1 MSVKDITAAFTKAS
15 SVLNTGQLVK
25 DEFFTLFEAV
35 GALEIM
41 DEKMD
46 SGYLAPG
53 ETLDDDYDIS
63 RRLSPAEVV
72 GIMDQLLSHEVAWH
86 SGHPLSQTL
95 FTSIYLDR
103 MLWPVPKSLKE
114 AKFDRS
120 GMTEHKKEEEK
131 EGDEEDGSKGQWNEL
146 VDLVLRAY
154 CLALIKACD
163 RINSKVCSEYFHEEE
178 DFVTQLYN
186 RNLLADVGSD
196 PIQLILDDALSWLDR
211 QKQEQSGAVDE
222 PIREALVHRLLFRR
236 ELLSGLDVDTMPA
249 KQRSIQPFLAALR
262 HLGRIE
268 KSMHLGKSV
277 PEAFSWKIQRRLAST
292 VPPRPMVHVSAA
304 DATAHMTR
312 FCQDAVDVQQI
323 LEYRGPYNLQ
333 TFVWALQ
340 SRKPQPCAYIRSLV
354 QSLIVNDMEI
364 LGSVDVKDFF
374 FDSLAELVLP
384 HNQLLDR
391 RNEEVEA
398 PSDSRFQ
405 IAKHMD
411 NFVKKAAQPFVDTY
425 RTTCL
430 NRCRVRRTLCHAIV
444 DWDALQAEAE
454 DFDVHLCTL
463 TLEPPIVLHGNEPT
477 YSYPLSSWA
486 YHEKLRQM
494 RLILQLGFELSIY
507 SPEEMPGMYWYLAH
521 LSSTHLAHLDRIRS
535 CVQAANQRTAPA
547 PSRTQSQQRPETN
560 TNTTAAEQHQ
570 RAFHKTL
577 SLLHRLTT
585 ELVAIDAFAIALHAL
600 YVLLSRYQLLQS
612 TYIAS
617 STPSTQ
623 THPQRQRPSYSS
635 DHLRYEL
642 RMKPFLT
649 ISLPEL
655 VPFDAFEQESGLVGV
670 SDADVL
676 ERASRA
682 IAEAKRGVERCLMAG
697 ASLEV
702 ESNQAGS
709 ADGDGRD
716 VPDEVPDEKERKRQ
730 PAKMDGKGKSAKP
743 EPEPEPDPEP
753 RPRLLQD
760 DWTGDMK
767 DSLRAC
773 IGASIA
779 IGTVKKA
786 ISASA
791 PAGASNPDGD
801 ENHRPKLNLSV
812 DIPPVGSKGRWHD
825 WWAVPRV
832 TEVLPLRGSG

>member
-25 DEFFTLFEAV
+25 DEFFTLFEA
-35 GALEIM
+35 IM

-304 DATAHMTR
+304 DAIAHMTR

-364 LGSVDVKDFF
+364 LGSVDVKYFF

-391 RNEEVEA
+391 KNEEVEA

-444 DWDALQAEAE
+444 DWDALQAEPPLTYTVQAE

-477 YSYPLSSWA
+477 YSYPLS
-486 YHEKLRQM
+486 
-494 RLILQLGFELSIY
+494 
-507 SPEEMPGMYWYLAH
+507 
-521 LSSTHLAHLDRIRS
+521 T
-535 CVQAANQRTAPA
+535 
-547 PSRTQSQQRPETN
+547 
-560 TNTTAAEQHQ
+560 
-570 RAFHKTL
+570 
-577 SLLHRLTT
+577 
-585 ELVAIDAFAIALHAL
+585 IDAFAIALHAL

-642 RMKPFLT
+642 RMKPFLA

-655 VPFDAFEQESGLVGV
+655 VPFDTFEQESGLVGV

-702 ESNQAGS
+702 EGNQAGS
-709 ADGDGRD
+709 ADGDGDGDGDGRD

-730 PAKMDGKGKSAKP
+730 PAKMDGKGKSAK
-743 EPEPEPDPEP
+743 PEPEPDPEP

>member
-35 GALEIM
+35 GAL
-41 DEKMD
+41 
-46 SGYLAPG
+46 
-53 ETLDDDYDIS
+53 
-63 RRLSPAEVV
+63 
-72 GIMDQLLSHEVAWH
+72 EVAWH

-304 DATAHMTR
+304 DAIAHMTR

-364 LGSVDVKDFF
+364 LGSVDVKYFF

-391 RNEEVEA
+391 KNEEVEA

-411 NFVKKAAQPFVDTY
+411 NFVKKAAQPPLTY
-425 RTTCL
+425 T
-430 NRCRVRRTLCHAIV
+430 V
-444 DWDALQAEAE
+444 QAE

-535 CVQAANQRTAPA
+535 CVQAANQRTAPT

-642 RMKPFLT
+642 RMKPFLA

-655 VPFDAFEQESGLVGV
+655 VPFDTFEQESGLVGV

-702 ESNQAGS
+702 EGNQAGS
-709 ADGDGRD
+709 ADGDGDGDGDGRD

-730 PAKMDGKGKSAKP
+730 PAKMDGKGKSAK
-743 EPEPEPDPEP
+743 PEPEPDPEP